1 MNIKYSTYTIH
12 AAMISNQIRTLIGES
27 ISIIDSGLTAIV
39 CTVVKSMN
47 IIIDDSKFTQQS
59 YTKYK

>member
-1 MNIKYSTYTIH
+1 MH

-27 ISIIDSGLTAIV
+27 ISIIDSGLTVIV

-59 YTKYK
+59 HTKYK